1 MKKQKFALLLF
12 FLVLAL
18 TVSAFSS
25 CYPEYHGDGYRTT
38 PLGSG
43 TPAPVIPDSTPM
55 DDVTTKPSP
64 SDVTTAPV
72 GDDTSTPSD
81 EATSVPDVENT
92 TAEDTGVVVVPE
104 KYDFE
109 IVTVNETIGTQGT
122 KKSERILRYVRLT
135 SLSDEGKQNDINE
148 LLSQIAE
155 AEYRTRLP
163 NAEEMIAAGNT
174 IVYEILSTE
183 ITYMGNNILSVRSE
197 GKIDSS
203 DDSRD
208 ESFVYTNNINLSS
221 EKDITLKK
229 TYSDFAS
236 VLSLFR
242 NGAFTQIS
250 GSTAYTDT
258 AALTSISEQY
268 KYHAQYGT
276 FPESY
281 FTKSE
286 LVVVIEVDREGGYFA
301 EFSISLDKV
310 NAFLMISPTK

>member
-18 TVSAFSS
+18 TALAFSS

-43 TPAPVIPDSTPM
+43 TPAPVIPDSTPS
-55 DDVTTKPSP
+55 DESTTKAPPSV
-64 SDVTTAPV
+64 VTTAP
-72 GDDTSTPSD
+72 PSD
-81 EATSVPDVENT
+81 STSAPTDETTKAPVVENT

-109 IVTVNETIGTQGT
+109 IVTVSQTIGTQGT
-122 KKSERILRYVRLT
+122 KKSERILRFPRLK
-135 SLSDEGKQNDINE
+135 SLADEEKQNDINE

-163 NAEEMIAAGNT
+163 NAEEMIASGNT
-174 IVYEILSTE
+174 IVYEIISTE

-229 TYSDFAS
+229 TYSDFGS

-242 NGAFTQIS
+242 SGAFTQIS
-250 GSTAYTDT
+250 GSTKYTDT
-258 AALTSISEQY
+258 ATLTSISEQY
-268 KYHAQYGT
+268 KYYAQYGT
-276 FPESY
+276 FPETY

-286 LVVVIEVDREGGYFA
+286 LIVVIEVDREGGHFA
-301 EFSISLDKV
+301 EFSIPLDKV
-310 NAFLMISPTK
+310 NSFIMISPTK